1 MNETMK
7 ELIENCNNENI
18 SNEDLASLCKSI
30 ADSLRTS
37 KPF

>member
-18 SNEDLASLCKSI
+18 SIEDLASLSKSI